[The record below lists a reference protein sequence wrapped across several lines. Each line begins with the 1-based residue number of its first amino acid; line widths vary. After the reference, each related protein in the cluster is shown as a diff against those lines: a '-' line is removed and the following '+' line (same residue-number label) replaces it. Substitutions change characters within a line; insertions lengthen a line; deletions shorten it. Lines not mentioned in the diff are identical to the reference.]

1 MQDVGIAV
9 NGTPAVGSVAWYAGS
24 PGDDDGHVAF
34 VEQVLSSTSVVIS
47 EMNYDFDNG
56 FRVRTITTSSGWP
69 TDFIHI
75 TRTHL
80 GRRGGPLAP
89 RTNAI
94 SVSLGR
100 DGTVWYTQPG
110 CSGAARSTGSAAS
123 TPTGSPSIALTPDG
137 NVVIAALGA
146 NENNI
151 WYTIPGVQGWT
162 STGSYFVG
170 GSDPAVTVAE
180 NGTIT
185 IVVRGTDNTIWYD
198 EPGVQAWTSTG
209 SGF

>member
-1 MQDVGIAV
+1 MD
-9 NGTPAVGSVAWYAGS
+9 S
-24 PGDDDGHVAF
+24 
-34 VEQVLSSTSVVIS
+34 
-47 EMNYDFDNG
+47 
-56 FRVRTITTSSGWP
+56 
-69 TDFIHI
+69 
-75 TRTHL
+75 
-80 GRRGGPLAP
+80 
-89 RTNAI
+89 
-94 SVSLGR
+94 
-100 DGTVWYTQPG
+100 DGTGT
-110 CSGAARSTGSAAS
+110 
-123 TPTGSPSIALTPDG
+123 PSIAAMPDG

-170 GSDPAVTVAE
+170 AKATPAVTVAE